1 MNRNDFFSLNNW
13 YASKLTILKIAPNY
27 FFFAG
32 METTCFMFSILELW
46 AKDGNFTQA
55 SEEDIYAL
63 TLEDVIEKV
72 NSNNVR

>member
-1 MNRNDFFSLNNW
+1 
-13 YASKLTILKIAPNY
+13 
-27 FFFAG
+27 
-32 METTCFMFSILELW
+32 MFSILELW
-46 AKDGNFTQA
+46 AKDGNFTQG